1 MTQAEFRQ
9 QALKYFEES
18 AQTSIKLNELSD
30 KFDGIN
36 SRFEKME
43 LFIYGDPQTKTKG
56 ALQELIEVKKDLA
69 EIQGLVKFSRG
80 KVAGFLLA
88 LTGFSA
94 IVKLVFDYFSK

>member
-1 MTQAEFRQ
+1 MTPAEFRK
-9 QALKYFEES
+9 QALKYFEDA
-18 AQTSIKLNELSD
+18 AQTSVKLNELSD
-30 KFDGIN
+30 RYD
-36 SRFEKME
+36 KME

-80 KVAGFLLA
+80 KLAGFLLA

-94 IVKLVFDYFSK
+94 IVKIVFDYFSK